1 MKHTLLYIA
10 TLFLLA
16 ACQQE
21 ELPQGAQALGYLSLS
36 AVEVE
41 AGDVQ
46 LISTRASGTD
56 DLMVTLT
63 PTNGD
68 GKLTE
73 CPCSE
78 TISCQPGTYKLEI
91 YTENYETANDNAP
104 KYYYVHTDPVV
115 ITEGETND
123 DIAPISVPMI
133 NFGVTFSWPTNLE
146 GFTEIKFKVTYG
158 STSQEMS
165 TGETAYFDSLS
176 DTKKITYTLSAKN
189 ADGED
194 MKIEGSYGDEE
205 NETIEAGTIYTVSYQ
220 LATRSLEV
228 EK

>member
-41 AGDVQ
+41 ASDVQ
-46 LISTRASGTD
+46 LISTRASETD

-78 TISCQPGTYKLEI
+78 TISCQPGTYTLEI
-91 YTENYETANDNAP
+91 YNQAYKDKADAAQ
-104 KYYYVHTDPVV
+104 YYYKCTEPVV
-115 ITEGETND
+115 ITEGKTETVE
-123 DIAPISVPMI
+123 AKVSMI
-133 NFGVTFSWPTNLE
+133 NFGVRLQLPDEFEDWFEDYTFTVN
-146 GFTEIKFKVTYG
+146 
-158 STSQEMS
+158 
-165 TGETAYFDSLS
+165 GETLTNGATVYFDYSEG
-176 DTKKITYTLSAKN
+176 TKITYSLNVTNTDGDKN
-189 ADGED
+189 TDN
-194 MKIEGSYGDEE
+194 
-205 NETIEAGTIYTVSYQ
+205 NEYTAVTQGTIYVITYELETQ
-220 LATRSLEV
+220 SL
-228 EK
+228 KIS

>member
-10 TLFLLA
+10 TLFLLT

-36 AVEVE
+36 AVEIE

-46 LISTRASGTD
+46 LISTRAEDTD
-56 DLMVTLT
+56 NLMVTLT

-78 TISCQPGTYKLEI
+78 TISCQPGTYTLEI
-91 YTENYETANDNAP
+91 YNQAYKDKADAAQ
-104 KYYYVHTDPVV
+104 YYYKHEEPVV

-123 DIAPISVPMI
+123 DVEPISVPMV
-133 NFGVTFSWPTNLE
+133 NFGVQLKLPNGFDEWFPTYAFTVNDKPLE
-146 GFTEIKFKVTYG
+146 D
-158 STSQEMS
+158 
-165 TGETAYFDSLS
+165 GETVYFDYSS
-176 DTKKITYTLSAKN
+176 DAKITYTLTAMNTDNEPMETEEKTYNEAVAK
-189 ADGED
+189 
-194 MKIEGSYGDEE
+194 
-205 NETIEAGTIYTVSYQ
+205 GTIYVITYE
-220 LATRSLEV
+220 LETRSL
-228 EK
+228 KIS